1 MERRIL
7 GKTGYKV
14 SPVVFGGIVNMKET
28 QEDANRYVSCAIER
42 GVNYFDVAPSYGDA
56 EERLGLALSPY
67 RCSVYLACKTHER
80 RAEPSKEELLRSLEH
95 LRTEY
100 FDVYQLHAMTTQED
114 IDLAFG
120 DNGVME
126 TLLWAQREGL
136 IRKIGFS
143 THNEDIALQAM
154 DLFQFDTVLF
164 PMNWALGIVR
174 GWGDRIA
181 ERVKET
187 NAGLLAMKTM
197 VHRRWFEGEERVYP
211 KSWCKPIV
219 GNDAL
224 TIAAMKYGLF
234 KGAAT
239 LVPPGDFEHF
249 NFMLDHIEECLS
261 DALSPEEWTMLRQ
274 EAEKVRDHL
283 IF

>member
-14 SPVVFGGIVNMKET
+14 SPVVFGGIVNMQET
-28 QEDANRYVSCAIER
+28 QDDANRYVACAIER

-56 EERLGLALSPY
+56 EVRLGPALSPY
-67 RCSVYLACKTHER
+67 RSAVYLACKTNQR
-80 RAEPSKEELLRSLEH
+80 LAASSKEELLRSLEH
-95 LRTEY
+95 LRTDY

-120 DNGVME
+120 ENGVME
-126 TLLWAQREGL
+126 TLLWAKREGL

-143 THNEDIALQAM
+143 THNEDIALKAM
-154 DLFQFDTVLF
+154 DLFEFDTVLF

-181 ERVKET
+181 ERVKQT

-211 KSWCKPIV
+211 KSWCKPII

-249 NFMLDHIEECLS
+249 SFMLDHIEECLA
-261 DALSPEEWTMLRQ
+261 DELSPQEWTMLRE